1 MKISQT
7 CEVWA
12 VIDGFT
18 RYEVSTRGRV
28 RVRATGHILS
38 PDINNTGYPTVRL
51 LADGTNKK
59 THLNIHRI
67 EAFAFLPNISECV
80 NHIDG
85 NKENNHISNL
95 EWCTYSRN
103 NQHAYDMGLKHARGL
118 TSEEAK
124 RMRANVD
131 ISFKYSPVI
140 DLTTGKRYKSME
152 ATKEDGFSP
161 NKVQAVCSGKH
172 KTHLGHVFVYDR
184 KEVSA

>member
-1 MKISQT
+1 MNISQT

-28 RVRATGHILS
+28 RNRITGKFITPDLS
-38 PDINNTGYPTVRL
+38 TEYPSVRL
-51 LADGTNKK
+51 VSDITHKK
-59 THLNIHRI
+59 KHKQIHRL
-67 EAFAFLPNISECV
+67 EAIAFLPDISECV

-85 NKENNHISNL
+85 DKTNNNISNL
-95 EWCTYSRN
+95 EWCTYSHN

-131 ISFKYSPVI
+131 ISFRYSPVI

-152 ATKEDGFSP
+152 ATREDGFTP
-161 NKVQAVCSGKH
+161 NKVQAVCSGKR
-172 KTHLGHVFVYDR
+172 KTHLGHVFAYDR

>member
-38 PDINNTGYPTVRL
+38 PDKTTKYPSVRL
-51 LADGTNKK
+51 VSDE
-59 THLNIHRI
+59 THKQKRQNIHHL
-67 EAFAFLPNISECV
+67 EALAFLPNIGQCV

-85 NKENNHISNL
+85 DKTNNHISNL
-95 EWCTYSRN
+95 EWCTYAYN

-131 ISFKYSPVI
+131 ISFRYSPVI